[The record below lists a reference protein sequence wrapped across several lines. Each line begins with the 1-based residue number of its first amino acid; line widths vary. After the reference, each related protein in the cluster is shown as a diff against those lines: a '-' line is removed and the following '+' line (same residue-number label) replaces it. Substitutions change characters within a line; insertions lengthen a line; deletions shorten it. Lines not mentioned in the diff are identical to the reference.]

1 MYYNK
6 NGKKEHAEKFQMGG
20 ASEGY
25 GGKDSKMMYWL
36 LAILVVI
43 VVVLLIWWFIKRN
56 NDKKKS
62 TGMGYGYKFW

>member
-6 NGKKEHAEKFQMGG
+6 NGKKEHSEKFRIGG

-25 GGKDSKMMYWL
+25 SAKGNSWMYWL

-43 VVVLLIWWFIKRN
+43 VVVLLVWWFIKKG
-56 NDKKKS
+56 NDKKKTS
-62 TGMGYGYKFW
+62 MGYRFW